1 MLLELA
7 EVVGTEDIAALEPDV
22 TDVVVVVLEVRPVA
36 VAFVADN
43 EELDK
48 EARDM
53 LD

>member
-1 MLLELA
+1 MELA

-22 TDVVVVVLEVRPVA
+22 TDVVVVLEVRPVA
-36 VAFVADN
+36 VAFAADN
-43 EELDK
+43 EELDE

>member
-7 EVVGTEDIAALEPDV
+7 EVVETVDDTALEPDV
-22 TDVVVVVLEVRPVA
+22 TDVVVVLVVRPVA

-43 EELDK
+43 EEPDE
-48 EARDM
+48 EAADM